1 MWLFGKPKNRAFK
14 QRHVLDVKV
23 ARRQAVRHR
32 VRVATLAASLSIGT
46 LFAIYLLWRAGDWA
60 LNRFIY
66 ENKAFAVQELDI
78 TTDGVISIEQ
88 LRRWSGVRLEQNLFA
103 IDLSRVKRDIELVPA
118 VQNVAVERVL
128 PHTLKIRVVE
138 REPVAQ
144 VDRYFLDL
152 EGFAMQPLEANQR
165 SVPVQQGERYPL
177 ISGINP
183 GELRA
188 GRAVESPQVRAAL
201 KFLAAF
207 EHSAMAPLVDI
218 ARVDV
223 SAPDVLQV
231 TTLQQNEITLQAG
244 DFDRQLA
251 RWFLVHC
258 KGQEQS
264 RQIGT
269 LDLSVS
275 QHVPLHWIDTAAV
288 PPNATKFRKTSPY
301 KKKHV

>member
-1 MWLFGKPKNRAFK
+1 MWWFGKPKNRAFR

-32 VRVATLAASLSIGT
+32 VRVATLAASVSIGT
-46 LFAIYLLWRAGDWA
+46 VFAIYLLWRAGDWA
-60 LNRFIY
+60 LNRFVY

-78 TTDGVISIEQ
+78 QTDGVISVEQ

-103 IDLSRVKRDIELVPA
+103 IDLARVKRDIELVPA
-118 VQNVAVERVL
+118 VQSVAVERVL
-128 PHTLKIRVVE
+128 PHTLKIRVIE
-138 REPVAQ
+138 REPIAQ
-144 VDRYFLDL
+144 ADRYYLDS
-152 EGFAMQPLEANQR
+152 EGFAMQPLEPGQR
-165 SVPVQQGERYPL
+165 SMPINPGERYPV

-183 GELRA
+183 SELRA
-188 GRAVESPQVRAAL
+188 GRPVESPQVRAAL
-201 KFLAAF
+201 RFLAAF
-207 EHSAMAPLVDI
+207 EHSAMAPQVDI

-231 TTLQQNEITLQAG
+231 MTVQQNEITFYPG
-244 DFDRQLA
+244 DFEKQLG
-251 RWFLVHC
+251 RWFLIYC
-258 KGQEQS
+258 KGQEQA

-269 LDLSVS
+269 LDLSVA

-288 PPNATKFRKTSPY
+288 PLNATKLRKTSPY